1 MQLRRFVG
9 LVDLGVIT
17 ILIAA
22 VVFPPREMY
31 ADSAIKGTP
40 DDRFAIALAEAK
52 TIAHPDDPRAVEDV
66 AHRLGDVGLKDWA
79 VEAAVDGAGRT
90 KPSPIHWRSELA
102 ASVAYIER
110 LDPKPALMWVDR
122 AWKSCERVGD
132 AACPAW
138 EKTRMEIYKDHL
150 TAGVEAGVDPRRDPA
165 GFRRAGAG
173 KVRATNIGGRHD
185 KDQQTPAPAPTP
197 APTP

>member
-31 ADSAIKGTP
+31 ADAAIKGANA
-40 DDRFAIALAEAK
+40 DRFAIALAEAK
-52 TIAHPDDPRAVEDV
+52 TIAHPDDPRGVEDL
-66 AHRLGDVGLKDWA
+66 AHRLGDAGLKDWA
-79 VEAAVDGAGRT
+79 VESAVDGAART
-90 KPSPIHWRSELA
+90 KASPIHWRSELA

-138 EKTRMEIYKDHL
+138 EKARLEIYRDH
-150 TAGVEAGVDPRRDPA
+150 
-165 GFRRAGAG
+165 
-173 KVRATNIGGRHD
+173 
-185 KDQQTPAPAPTP
+185 
-197 APTP
+197 